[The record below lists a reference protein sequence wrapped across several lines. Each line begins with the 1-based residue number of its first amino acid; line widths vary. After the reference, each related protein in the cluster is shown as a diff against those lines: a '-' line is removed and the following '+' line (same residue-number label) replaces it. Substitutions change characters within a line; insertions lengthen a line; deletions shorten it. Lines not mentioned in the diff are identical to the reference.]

1 MAKINRYSL
10 KPPSKG
16 FNKKI
21 YPTEPVIYRIVNMVN
36 NKCYVGQ
43 TTCFRKRVNQHF
55 RALKNN
61 KHCSIYLQNSF
72 NKHGIDSYYVEIL
85 EIVSKETICDREIY
99 WIEYYKSYDKE
110 LGYNILVN
118 APSPWYGKRSEKHCK
133 NISNALT
140 GKTLSEEH
148 KLNISK
154 ALYGMP
160 KKRSNTKNNYT
171 HYKKVL
177 QLDKNLNLINE
188 FKSTKLA
195 AINTSIGESSIRNN
209 LCGLSNSSGGFI
221 WKYKNIA

>member
-1 MAKINRYSL
+1 MARINRYSL

-72 NKHGIDSYYVEIL
+72 NKHGIDAYYIEVL
-85 EIVSKETICDREIY
+85 EIVSKENICDKEIY

-118 APSPWYGKRSEKHCK
+118 APSPWYGKRSKNHCE
-133 NISNALT
+133 NISRALT

-148 KLNISK
+148 KLSLSIAKIGAISN
-154 ALYGMP
+154 AA
-160 KKRSNTKNNYT
+160 
-171 HYKKVL
+171 KKVY
-177 QLDKNLNLINE
+177 QYDKDMKLINTFSSMTE
-188 FKSTKLA
+188 ASNKTGISISTIFN
-195 AINTSIGESSIRNN
+195 AIHHN
-209 LCGLSNSSGGFI
+209 LKKDTEYI
-221 WKYKNIA
+221 WLRKEVING